1 MPVPEPFSHVDPN
14 RLLRAILSA
23 GWLGTD
29 RKMVPI
35 DGISL
40 DTCARHTTLDLL
52 RHGCRVFVLA
62 DASNTNSKIS

>member
-1 MPVPEPFSHVDPN
+1 MPVPEPFIHVDPN
-14 RLLRAILSA
+14 RLVRAILSA

-40 DTCARHTTLDLL
+40 DNCTRHTTLDLL
-52 RHGCRVFVLA
+52 RHECLVFVVA